1 MAITHP
7 HSALPRPNQNLSG
20 NASLDTWVS
29 QVAALTKPN
38 RIQWVNGSP
47 DGLAALNEIL
57 VRQGTFIPLNP
68 DLRPNSFLARTDPA
82 DVARVESRTFICSE
96 LESDAG
102 PTNNWKRPAA
112 MRSSLHEL
120 FDGSMRGRT
129 MYVVPFS
136 MGPLGSPITRLGVEI
151 TDSPYVAASM
161 HIMTRVSHNVVD
173 QISEG
178 AEWVPAVHSV
188 GAPLR
193 SGEPDVS
200 WPCNPT
206 NVTVAHF
213 PETNEIWSFGSGYG
227 GNSLLG
233 KKAMALRIGS
243 ALGRKQG
250 WLAEHMLLVKVTNPK
265 GKAFHIAAAFPS
277 ACGKT
282 NLAMLKPSI
291 PGWKVET
298 LGDDIVWMAPGQDG
312 RLWALNP
319 ENGLFGVAP
328 GTNAKT
334 NSTAMDSLAAGV
346 IFTNVALTDDGDVWW
361 EDLTSEAPPH
371 LIDWRGEDW
380 TPATGTPAAHP
391 NSRFCFPMANVTS
404 VAEQWDSPT
413 GVPLDAILFGGRRA
427 TNVPLVVEARSWN
440 HGVFLGATISSEQT
454 AAAEGTVGQLRRDP
468 FAMLP
473 FCGYNMADYF
483 AHWLSFADR
492 LNNPPQIFQVN
503 WFRKGAN
510 GKFLWPGFAENSR
523 VIEWITNRLISVA
536 VGKETPIG
544 LVPAKGELNLKGID
558 VSESD
563 LGELFEVNE
572 QAWLQELA
580 SMEEFFDSFGDR
592 LPSQLREELEGS
604 QDRINKERQE
614 SGELSVD

>member
-1 MAITHP
+1 MAIIHTQ
-7 HSALPRPNQNLSG
+7 SALPKPNHNLSG

-29 QVAALTKPN
+29 QVAALTKP
-38 RIQWVNGSP
+38 RKIQWVNGGP
-47 DGLAALNEIL
+47 EGLAALNGLL

-68 DLRPNSFLARTDPA
+68 QLRPNSFLARTDPA

-96 LESDAG
+96 LETDAG
-102 PTNNWKRPAA
+102 PTNNWQKPAA

-129 MYVVPFS
+129 MYVVPFA

-161 HIMTRVSHNVVD
+161 HIMTRVSHSVVD
-173 QISEG
+173 QIAAG

-193 SGEPDVS
+193 TDEADVT
-200 WPCNPT
+200 WPCNPAK
-206 NVTVAHF
+206 VTVAHF
-213 PETNEIWSFGSGYG
+213 PETKEIWSFGSGYG

-298 LGDDIVWMAPGQDG
+298 LGDDIVWMAPGKDG

-328 GTNAKT
+328 GTNART
-334 NSTAMDSLAAGV
+334 NSTAMDSLATGV

-361 EDLTSEAPPH
+361 EDLTPEPPAH

-404 VAEQWDSPT
+404 VAEEWDSPT

-440 HGVFLGATISSEQT
+440 HGVFMGATISSEQT

-483 AHWLSFADR
+483 AHWLSFAER
-492 LNNPPQIFQVN
+492 LTNPPQIFQVN
-503 WFRKGAN
+503 WFRKSSN

-563 LGELFEVNE
+563 LAELFDLNE

-580 SMEEFFDSFGDR
+580 SMGEFFDSFDAK
-592 LPSQLREELEGS
+592 LPSELRKELELT
-604 QDRINKERQE
+604 E
-614 SGELSVD
+614 SLFAV